1 MGIYDRDYYP
11 QDRHGFSF
19 SGPRTMVGTLIL
31 LNVAAYLADA
41 LFTAEGHRITAF
53 LAAPANVLSHPLSWW
68 KLITYGF
75 AHHPNPQHIFLNML
89 GLFFLG
95 PEIENTY
102 GRREFLRIYLAAL
115 VIGSLTWAIINWAQG
130 NPRGILLGA
139 SGAVTAVVVLYALNF
154 PHRTLLLFFFLPVPA
169 WFAGLLVVL
178 LDLYGAIQRPDS
190 HVAYVVHLAGAA
202 LALVYFQTGLN
213 FGRLLPDLSFLRHWS
228 FRRRPP
234 LRLRRPEP
242 DEAIAEDTAEPAA
255 EDELATEVDRI
266 LEKISR
272 EGEASLTRKER
283 RTLRLASQQYQ
294 KRQRGGHS

>member
-11 QDRHGFSF
+11 QDRFGFSF
-19 SGPRTMVGTLIL
+19 RGPRTMVGTLIL

-41 LFTAEGHRITAF
+41 LFTAEGHTITTTF
-53 LAAPANVLSHPLSWW
+53 LAAPATVLTQPLAWW

-75 AHHPNPQHIFLNML
+75 AHHANPQHIFLNML

-115 VIGSLTWAIINWAQG
+115 LAGSLAWATINWAQG
-130 NPRGILLGA
+130 NVRGLLMGA

-178 LDLYGAIQRPDS
+178 LDLYGAIHRPES

-202 LALVYFQTGLN
+202 LALVYFQTGMN
-213 FGRLLPDLSFLRHWS
+213 FGRLLPDLSWL
-228 FRRRPP
+228 RRRPP
-234 LRLRRPEP
+234 LRLRHPEP
-242 DEAIAEDTAEPAA
+242 EDAKGEDAAEATA
-255 EDELATEVDRI
+255 EDELADEVDRI

-272 EGEASLTRKER
+272 QGEASLTRKER
-283 RTLRLASQQYQ
+283 RTLRLASRQYQ
-294 KRQRGGHS
+294 KRYRGGRP

>member
-1 MGIYDRDYYP
+1 MGIYDRDYY
-11 QDRHGFSF
+11 QRDRSGFSL
-19 SGPRTMVGTLIL
+19 SGPRTMVGMLIL

-41 LFTAEGHRITAF
+41 LLTADTHRITGL
-53 LAAPANVLSHPLSWW
+53 LAVQADVLSHPLQWW

-75 AHHPNPQHIFLNML
+75 AHHPNPQHILFNML

-115 VIGSLTWAIINWAQG
+115 LAGSLAWAAINWAQG
-130 NPRGILLGA
+130 NARGTLLGA

-154 PHRTLLLFFFLPVPA
+154 PHRTLLLFFILPVPA

-178 LDLYGAIQRPDS
+178 LDLYGALQRPDAP
-190 HVAYVVHLAGAA
+190 VAYVVHLAGAA

-213 FGRLLPDLSFLRHWS
+213 FGRLLPDLSWL
-228 FRRRPP
+228 RRRPP

-242 DEAIAEDTAEPAA
+242 DDHQGDDDAGAAA
-255 EDELATEVDRI
+255 EAELNTEVDRI

-283 RTLRLASQQYQ
+283 RTLRLASREYQ
-294 KRQRGGHS
+294 KRHRGSR

>member
-11 QDRHGFSF
+11 QDRSGFSF
-19 SGPRTMVGTLIL
+19 RGPRTMVGTLIV

-41 LFTAEGHRITAF
+41 LFTAEGHQITTL
-53 LAAPANVLSHPLSWW
+53 LAAPATVLTRPLEWW

-95 PEIENTY
+95 PEIESTY
-102 GRREFLRIYLAAL
+102 GRREFLRIYLGAL
-115 VIGSLTWAIINWAQG
+115 LAGSLAWAAINWAQG
-130 NPRGILLGA
+130 NAHGLLMGA

-202 LALVYFQTGLN
+202 LALFYFQTGLN
-213 FGRLLPDLSFLRHWS
+213 FGRLLPDLSWL
-228 FRRRPP
+228 RRRPP

-242 DEAIAEDTAEPAA
+242 DEAQAEDAA
-255 EDELATEVDRI
+255 EDAEDAEDALASEVDRI
-266 LEKISR
+266 LEKIYR
-272 EGEASLTRKER
+272 QGEASLTRKER

-294 KRQRGGHS
+294 KRHRGGQS